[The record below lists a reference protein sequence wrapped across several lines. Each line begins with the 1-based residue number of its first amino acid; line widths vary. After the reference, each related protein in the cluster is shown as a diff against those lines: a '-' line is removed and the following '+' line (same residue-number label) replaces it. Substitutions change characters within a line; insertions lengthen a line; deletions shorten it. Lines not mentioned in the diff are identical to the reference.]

1 MGRKSRARSTPP
13 QALPNPPPRRR
24 AAETIPLSFSRNR
37 LWALRFL
44 FVVGS
49 PMLFLLLLE
58 LILRVIGFGYPT
70 NFFLPGKIHGRPVAV
85 QNDRSTW
92 RFLGRELARR
102 PFPAALPR
110 PKQPGTIRIFVL
122 GESAAYGDPQP
133 EFGLARML
141 EALLEGRYPGTRFE
155 VVNAAVT
162 AINSN
167 VILPIGRDC
176 ARQDGDL
183 WVIYMGNNEV
193 VGPFG
198 AGTVFGAPAANPVLI
213 RASLAAKTLRSGQL
227 LDQLLSRLKAPPASE
242 SEWGGMRMFLQ
253 HQVRQDDSRMK
264 TVYSHFEHNL
274 RELLALGR
282 RNGVRVV
289 ISTVVSNLKDCAP
302 FSSLHR
308 PGLEQTELEEWTRLY
323 QNGMKAQQAGHP
335 AEAVDFFAQ
344 ASRLDDSFADLQ
356 FAWGQC
362 CMALGQDAQARG
374 HLVRA
379 RDEDALRFR
388 ADTRINE
395 IIRDCSSGRAAE
407 GIGLVDLEQAQER
420 TSVGNE
426 LLYEHVHLRFEGN
439 YRVARAFAEGAE
451 RLVPALQARGSQSL
465 PDWPSE
471 TDCAQRLGWTDWNR
485 YQAESGMLSRMTEPP
500 FTGQANHRQQYE
512 QALARLERLRSAPEP
527 ARLRSAEQ
535 VYRMALSRFPAD
547 WILNQELALVLER
560 LGEFDHAS
568 DCWRE
573 VVNSMPHHTEAWQ
586 SLGRSLAQQK
596 RDSEARAAF
605 EQSLLLD
612 PDMPTALTGQA
623 EIFSRS
629 GRPQEAMAYYERILK
644 RKPYWGP
651 AHWGLGTALE
661 ALGRPAEAQPHFRQ
675 ALQDRMYTPAALKGL
690 AQLCFAKGWLN
701 EACTNFMDA
710 LKLEP
715 FDAATEVNLGVTL
728 ALLHRNQDAQSHY
741 AAALRLDPNLA
752 EAHARLGLELGRQGD
767 DAAALEHFAQAVRL
781 KPDLLEA
788 RLNLGIALLK
798 QGRQADAIAEFNE
811 VLRRDPNNQVAL
823 QSLQKLKKE

>member
-1 MGRKSRARSTPP
+1 
-13 QALPNPPPRRR
+13 
-24 AAETIPLSFSRNR
+24 
-37 LWALRFL
+37 
-44 FVVGS
+44 
-49 PMLFLLLLE
+49 MLFLLILE

-70 NFFLPGKIHGRPVAV
+70 NFFLPSKIHGRPVAI
-85 QNDRSTW
+85 QNDRFTW

-155 VVNAAVT
+155 VVNAAMT

-167 VILPIGRDC
+167 VILPIGRAC

-198 AGTVFGAPAANPVLI
+198 AGTVFGATAANPVLI
-213 RASLAAKTLRSGQL
+213 HASLAAKTLRTGQL
-227 LDQLLSRLKAPPASE
+227 LDQLLSSLGTRPVSA

-253 HQVRQDDSRMK
+253 HQVRLDDPRMK
-264 TVYSHFEHNL
+264 AVYSHFEQNL

-282 RNGVRVV
+282 RNGINLV
-289 ISTVVSNLKDCAP
+289 IGTVVSNLKDCAP
-302 FSSLHR
+302 FASLHR
-308 PGLEQTELEEWTRLY
+308 PELTNAKLEQWNKLY
-323 QNGMKAQQAGHP
+323 QDGITAQGANRW
-335 AEAVDFFAQ
+335 AEAASFFEQ

-362 CMALGQDAQARG
+362 CLALGQKAEARL

-388 ADTRINE
+388 ADTQINE
-395 IIRDCSSGRAAE
+395 IIRSRCSGRTADR
-407 GIGLVDLEQAQER
+407 IGLVDLERDLGGPIA
-420 TSVGNE
+420 GGD
-426 LLYEHVHLRFEGN
+426 LLYEHVHFNFEGN
-439 YRVARAFAEGAE
+439 YRMARAFAQGAAK
-451 RLVPALQARGSQSL
+451 LVAALVARGTNAL

-471 TDCAQRLGWTDWNR
+471 TDCARRLGWTDWNR
-485 YQAESGMLSRMTEPP
+485 YQAESGMLSRLTEPP

-512 QALARLERLRSAPEP
+512 QAMARVEHLRSATEP
-527 ARLRSAEQ
+527 AGLRSAAQ
-535 VYRMALSRFPAD
+535 VHRAALSRFPAD
-547 WILNQELALVLER
+547 WILSQELALLLER
-560 LGEFDHAS
+560 LGEFAQAS

-586 SLGRSLAQQK
+586 ALGRSLAQQK

-605 EQSLLLD
+605 EQCLLLD
-612 PDMPTALTGQA
+612 PDMPTALTGLA

-629 GRPQEAMAYYERILK
+629 GQPQEAKAYYERILA

-651 AHWGLGTALE
+651 AHWGLGKALE

-675 ALQDRMYTPAALKGL
+675 ALQNRMYTPAALKGL
-690 AQLCFAKGWLN
+690 AQLCFEKGWLN

-715 FDAATEVNLGVTL
+715 LDATTEVNLGMTL
-728 ALLHRNQDAQSHY
+728 TLLHRNQEAQSHY

-767 DAAALEHFAQAVRL
+767 DATALEHFAQAVRL

-788 RLNLGIALLK
+788 RLNLGIGLLK

-811 VLRRDPNNQVAL
+811 VLRRDPGNQVAL
-823 QSLQKLKKE
+823 KNLQKLGQK

>member
-1 MGRKSRARSTPP
+1 
-13 QALPNPPPRRR
+13 
-24 AAETIPLSFSRNR
+24 
-37 LWALRFL
+37 
-44 FVVGS
+44 
-49 PMLFLLLLE
+49 MLFLLLLE

-308 PGLEQTELEEWTRLY
+308 PGLEQDRTR
-323 QNGMKAQQAGHP
+323 GMDQALP
-335 AEAVDFFAQ
+335 KRNESST
-344 ASRLDDSFADLQ
+344 SRPPRRGGRFLRSGKSGSTILSRIYSSPGDNV
-356 FAWGQC
+356 AW
-362 CMALGQDAQARG
+362 LWARTPKPG
-374 HLVRA
+374 ATWCGPEMKTPCAFVPTPVSMRSY
-379 RDEDALRFR
+379 
-388 ADTRINE
+388 
-395 IIRDCSSGRAAE
+395 RDCSSGRAAE

-612 PDMPTALTGQA
+612 PDMPTALTGLA